1 MSITNKI
8 HLRNI
13 KQVFLV
19 GLQGQTERRLRKLG
33 VIEKVASTNIISD
46 WLRQCAERNRTAA
59 LRQAVSYVGEHV
71 VDFGHDTISPQA
83 IG

>member
-46 WLRQCAERNRTAA
+46 RTAA